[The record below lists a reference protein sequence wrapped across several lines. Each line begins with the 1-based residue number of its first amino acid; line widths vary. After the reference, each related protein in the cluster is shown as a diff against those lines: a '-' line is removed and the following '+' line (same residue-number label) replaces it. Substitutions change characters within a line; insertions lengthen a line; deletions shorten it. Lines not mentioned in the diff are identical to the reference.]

1 MIAMTQKVLFLFHFL
16 QRFLPLQALQEV
28 NSISSLFP
36 FGERAGVFFLF
47 VSTDEVAPGLSEVN
61 DDDDDDAGWYRREV
75 GKEPDPGKYQHNN
88 NNCRGTW
95 RKALSDF

>member
-1 MIAMTQKVLFLFHFL
+1 MIAMTQKVLSLFFFL

-36 FGERAGVFFLF
+36 FGERAGVFFF
-47 VSTDEVAPGLSEVN
+47 FFFSTDEVATGLSEVN

-88 NNCRGTW
+88 SN
-95 RKALSDF
+95 LLFQV

>member
-1 MIAMTQKVLFLFHFL
+1 MIAMTQKVLSLFYFL

-36 FGERAGVFFLF
+36 FRERAGVFFVF
-47 VSTDEVAPGLSEVN
+47 VSTEEVAPGLSEVN
-61 DDDDDDAGWYRREV
+61 DDDDDDDAGWYRREV

-88 NNCRGTW
+88 NN
-95 RKALSDF
+95 LLFQV